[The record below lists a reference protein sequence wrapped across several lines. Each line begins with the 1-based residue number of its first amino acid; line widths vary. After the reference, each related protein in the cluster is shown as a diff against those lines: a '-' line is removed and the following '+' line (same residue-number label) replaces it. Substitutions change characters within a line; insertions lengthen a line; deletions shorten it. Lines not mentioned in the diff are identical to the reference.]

1 MTKKYVCYGCG
12 DPCILE
18 VGKGADKPEACPYD
32 EPWLT
37 EWELMKEDQETIK
50 IECDLFKPNGKWYTS
65 ELVSIPAD
73 TPDWNIPNVVRDNR
87 RVVVL
92 IYVGK
97 MRNDVPFL
105 IPANEED

>member
-1 MTKKYVCYGCG
+1 MTEYICNECES
-12 DPCILE
+12 PCILKIE
-18 VGKGADKPEACPYD
+18 EDDDAPSQCPYNR
-32 EPWLT
+32 EAYP
-37 EWELMKEDQETIK
+37 EWELMKEDQKMIE
-50 IECDLFKPNGKWYTS
+50 IECDLFKPNGKWYTT
-65 ELVSIPAD
+65 EKVSIPAD

-105 IPANEED
+105 IPSDEED